1 MTAMESKYFSFEDYR
16 VHYFEGGSGLPILML
31 HGVGPGTA
39 IMGNFQPVLE
49 PLAARFHIFAMDLI
63 GFGNS
68 DRKKTAPYFD
78 ADLWLHQ
85 ALALIDKMPAGPI
98 GIAGHS
104 FGGALAMKLASRSD
118 RIIKVMTS
126 SSIGAPY
133 RLNDALDGFWTIP
146 ADRAA
151 LRKSMERMVD
161 SPAVLTDAM
170 IEGRWDLLA
179 QPGYS
184 EFFAEMFTPPRQRFI
199 DAGVLTDEEIAGLK
213 VDLLMLHG
221 RNDQGCPAEQ
231 TTLKVAE
238 RIPTADVVLLG
249 RCGHNLPRER
259 SAAYLDAAFRFFG
272 PQS

>member
-1 MTAMESKYFSFEDYR
+1 
-16 VHYFEGGSGLPILML
+16 
-31 HGVGPGTA
+31 
-39 IMGNFQPVLE
+39 
-49 PLAARFHIFAMDLI
+49 
-63 GFGNS
+63 
-68 DRKKTAPYFD
+68 
-78 ADLWLHQ
+78 
-85 ALALIDKMPAGPI
+85 
-98 GIAGHS
+98 
-104 FGGALAMKLASRSD
+104 
-118 RIIKVMTS
+118 
-126 SSIGAPY
+126 
-133 RLNDALDGFWTIP
+133 
-146 ADRAA
+146 
-151 LRKSMERMVD
+151 MERMVD
-161 SPAVLTDAM
+161 SPAALTDAM

-184 EFFAEMFTPPRQRFI
+184 EFFAEMFAPPRQRFI

-259 SAAYLDAAFRFFG
+259 SASYLDAAFRFFG